1 MTRKALAPQRIL
13 ETQTN
18 SHTLSKFREIKKQT
32 RRKYLTERNKVLNL
46 REGIARENR
55 YMKREKE

>member
-18 SHTLSKFREIKKQT
+18 SHTLSEFREKKT